1 MNARFRHVFPRPPTI
16 RTLVVLWAGS
26 VLLVW
31 AILVGGWFVAKSQLA
46 RIGAQVAT
54 DIQAMDATH
63 RLEAAIL
70 SYRHDDLL
78 WHETDQGPYQQGERE
93 SLARAEE
100 IADSFVRYADTPKEQ
115 ELLATIQK
123 KLQTLRGQLS
133 VVGPGP
139 TTIEAGSSFDLLGV
153 VHDLQIEEERAM
165 EASVEAASRV
175 QDEISSWAIGLS
187 VGTAVL
193 LFAGAL
199 SLMRRIIRPA
209 LTMTKAAESFGQGDF
224 TAKATVWHDDELGVL
239 AQTFNNMARDIA
251 DREKDR
257 LQFVAMVVHDLKNPV
272 LAIDMATRLL
282 DGAKITAEQRCSYL
296 MGIREEVVRLQGII
310 RDLTDD
316 IQVVNGRFSV
326 RKTEV
331 DLSTLVRGF
340 VETQSKAFATH
351 RIIVQA
357 DEGCTIEGDAD
368 RIARVL
374 TNLVSNAVK
383 YSPPGTRISLRVE
396 RRSTHVVLTV
406 SDEGPGIASED
417 LAVLF
422 QPFGRG
428 RSAQALAEGT
438 GMGLYVV
445 KQIVEAHDG
454 QIEVESEPG
463 RGATFRIT
471 LPLVQATAMV
481 S

>member
-1 MNARFRHVFPRPPTI
+1 M
-16 RTLVVLWAGS
+16 
-26 VLLVW
+26 
-31 AILVGGWFVAKSQLA
+31 AKSRLTQ
-46 RIGAQVAT
+46 IGTQVAT
-54 DIQAMDATH
+54 DIHAMDATH

-78 WHETDQGPYQQGERE
+78 WHSTDQSRYQQGERE
-93 SLARAEE
+93 SLAAAEG

-133 VVGPGP
+133 MVGPGP
-139 TTIEAGSSFDLLGV
+139 TTTESGSSFDLLGV
-153 VHDLQIEEERAM
+153 VHDLQIEEEGAM
-165 EASVEAASRV
+165 EASVEAGSRV
-175 QDEISSWAIGLS
+175 QDEISSRAIGLS
-187 VGTAVL
+187 VGTAGL
-193 LFAGAL
+193 LFVGAL
-199 SLMRRIIRPA
+199 TLMRRIIRPA
-209 LTMTKAAESFGQGDF
+209 LTITKAAESFGQGNF
-224 TAKATVWHDDELGVL
+224 AAEAAVLHDDELGAL
-239 AQTFNNMARDIA
+239 ARTFNNMAHDIA
-251 DREKDR
+251 DQEKDR

-282 DGAKITAEQRCSYL
+282 DGAKISAEQRCSYL
-296 MGIREEVVRLQGII
+296 TGIRDEVARLRGII

-316 IQVVNGRFSV
+316 IQVVNGRFSI

-340 VETQSKAFATH
+340 AETQSKAFATH
-351 RIIVQA
+351 RIVVQA
-357 DEGCTIEGDAD
+357 DESCMIKGDAD

-396 RRSTHVVLTV
+396 RRSTQVVLTV
-406 SDEGPGIASED
+406 SDEGPGIAPED

-428 RSAQALAEGT
+428 RSAHTLAEGT

-445 KQIVEAHDG
+445 TQIIEAHEG
-454 QIEVESEPG
+454 QIEVESELG

-471 LPLVQATAMV
+471 LPLVQATVAV
-481 S
+481 P

>member
-1 MNARFRHVFPRPPTI
+1 MDARFRRLVLRPPTI
-16 RTLVVLWAGS
+16 RTLVGLWAAS
-26 VLLVW
+26 VLAVW
-31 AILVGGWFVAKSQLA
+31 AILVGGWFVAKSRLA
-46 RIGAQVAT
+46 QIGIQVAA

-63 RLEAAIL
+63 QLEAAIL

-78 WHETDQGPYQQGERE
+78 WHSTDQNRYQQGEKE
-93 SLARAEE
+93 SLATAEE
-100 IADSFVRYADTPKEQ
+100 IADSFAPYATTPKEQ
-115 ELLATIQK
+115 ELLATIQR
-123 KLQTLRGQLS
+123 KLQILRGQLS
-133 VVGPGP
+133 MVAPGP
-139 TTIEAGSSFDLLGV
+139 TEIEAGSSFDLLGV
-153 VHDLQIEEERAM
+153 VHDLQLENEEQM
-165 EASVEAASRV
+165 EASVQAASRV
-175 QDEISSWAIGLS
+175 QDEVSHWAIDLS
-187 VGTAVL
+187 AGTAVL
-193 LFAGAL
+193 LFVGAL
-199 SLMRRIIRPA
+199 DLIRRIIRPTLA
-209 LTMTKAAESFGQGDF
+209 ITTAAESFGQGNF
-224 TAKATVWHDDELGVL
+224 AAQAAALHDDELGAL
-239 AQTFNNMARDIA
+239 ARTFNNMAHDIA

-282 DGAKITAEQRCSYL
+282 GEAKTTTEQRCSYL
-296 MGIREEVVRLQGII
+296 TGIREEVARLRGII

-316 IQVVNGRFSV
+316 IQVVNGRFSF

-340 VETQSKAFATH
+340 AETQSKAFATH
-351 RIIVQA
+351 RIVVQA
-357 DEGCTIEGDAD
+357 NEGCTIRGDAD

-396 RRSTHVVLTV
+396 RRSTQVVLTV
-406 SDEGPGIASED
+406 SDEGPGIAPED

-428 RSAQALAEGT
+428 RSAHTLAEGT

-445 KQIVEAHDG
+445 KQIIEAHEG

-471 LPLVQATAMV
+471 LPLVQATVAV
-481 S
+481 R